1 MIMKL
6 TIAFTSAFLLIT
18 SLAQAQESI
27 KVAAQIK
34 GATIYKNGA
43 TLSHKAAVT
52 VPKGNHE
59 IVIRN
64 VANAIDPSS
73 IQIKAPALMTIMSVN
88 FTKDYQDEKK
98 PTTIVLPS
106 SELQNARRTLTQII
120 NKRVAEEET
129 LAMLS
134 ANQKIGGANTG
145 VAVAEL
151 TKMATYYKTQQLAS
165 RDSIAL
171 YQEQEQLQLEL
182 ITKLEKEAGVANQ
195 IVKEEGGYIVLQVMT
210 TQAVTNELNISY
222 LTPNAY
228 WYPTYDFKIASTT
241 QPLNIVYKANIGQ
254 TTGIDW
260 KQTQL
265 ELATNNPSQNNTA
278 PEVTPW
284 FLAYGSRPKAKSETN
299 WVGNGDRISSAQ
311 FAKRPITNVSQ
322 AIEGNAP
329 GVQMTTPIGQPGSGS
344 TIRFRGNA
352 SLSGSSEPLVVVDG
366 ALYAGN
372 LDDINP
378 KDIASM
384 DILKDASATSLYG
397 SRGAN
402 GVIVVTTQ
410 SRGMSEY
417 TEMRESELNTTFDI
431 AIPYDIASN
440 GKEHTVM
447 LKDIKHSASYYYFA
461 APRLEEAAFLMADLT
476 NFEQLQLMPGD
487 ANLILDN
494 TYIGTTWINPLLA
507 KDTIG
512 FSLGK
517 DKKIIVERKT
527 VLEKNNTKT
536 FSGNK
541 RQVFTYDI
549 VVRNTKA
556 EAVQLK
562 LKEAYPIATQSTME
576 VELLESSKADVN
588 KEKGLMSWDINLK
601 PNETKTFRISY
612 AVKYP
617 ISQVIGNL

>member
-43 TLSHKAAVT
+43 TLTHKAAVT

-73 IQIKAPALMTIMSVN
+73 IQIKAPASMTIMSVN

-171 YQEQEQLQLEL
+171 YQEQEQLQREL

-210 TQAVTNELNISY
+210 IQAVTNELNISY

-284 FLAYGSRPKAKSETN
+284 FLAYGSRPKAKNETAYGSGTITKTN
-299 WVGNGDRISSAQ
+299 WVGSGDRISSAQ

-322 AIEGNAP
+322 ALEGNAP
-329 GVQMTTPIGQPGSGS
+329 GVQVRGAS
-344 TIRFRGNA
+344 TRKKEDIA
-352 SLSGSSEPLVVVDG
+352 DPLIVLDG
-366 ALYAGN
+366 AVFTGEIS
-372 LDDINP
+372 DINP

-384 DILKDASATSLYG
+384 DVLKDAASTSIYG

-402 GVIVVTTQ
+402 GVIVITTQ

-417 TEMRESELNTTFDI
+417 TEVRETELNTTFDI
-431 AIPYDIASN
+431 ALPYDIASN
-440 GKEHTVM
+440 GKEHTVI
-447 LKDIKHSASYYYFA
+447 LKDIKHPASYYYFA

-476 NFEQLQLMPGD
+476 NFEKLQLMPGD

-549 VVRNTKA
+549 VVRNTKT

-576 VELLESSKADVN
+576 VELLESSKADIN